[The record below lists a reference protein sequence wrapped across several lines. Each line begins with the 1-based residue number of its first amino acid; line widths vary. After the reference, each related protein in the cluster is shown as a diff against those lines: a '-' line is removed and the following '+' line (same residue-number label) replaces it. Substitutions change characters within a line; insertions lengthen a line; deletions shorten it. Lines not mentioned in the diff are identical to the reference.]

1 MRFLLLLLLTP
12 LLEIWL
18 LIHVGSYLGAG
29 PTVAL
34 VVLTAVAGVAVI
46 RRVGLSTLT
55 RANQRIRAGE
65 VPAQEMGEGLVLVI
79 AGVLLILPGFA
90 TDAVG
95 LACLIPPVRRR
106 LLAPWLRIQR
116 RTYTGRSESGSG
128 PGSSRTGT
136 TLEGEYRRE
145 EDERLKRDRDTD
157 D

>member
-1 MRFLLLLLLTP
+1 MRFLLLLLLAP

-18 LIHVGSYLGAG
+18 LIYVGSHLGAG
-29 PTVAL
+29 PTIAL
-34 VVLTAVAGVAVI
+34 VVLAAVLGVALI

-79 AGVLLILPGFA
+79 AGLLLILPGFA

-95 LACLIPPVRRR
+95 LIFLLPFVRRR
-106 LLAPWLRIQR
+106 LLAPWVRMQK
-116 RTYTGRSESGSG
+116 RTYAGRSD
-128 PGSSRTGT
+128 PSRTGT

-145 EDERLKRDRDTD
+145 DDERLKRDHDADREG
-157 D
+157 

>member
-18 LIHVGSYLGAG
+18 FIHVGSYLGAG

-34 VVLTAVAGVAVI
+34 VVLTAVVGVAVI

-55 RANQRIRAGE
+55 RANQRIQAGE
-65 VPAQEMGEGLVLVI
+65 VPAQEMGEGLILVI
-79 AGVLLILPGFA
+79 AGFLLLLPGFA

-95 LACLIPPVRRR
+95 LVCLVPPVRRR
-106 LLAPWLRIQR
+106 LLAPWVRIQR
-116 RTYTGRSESGSG
+116 RGRPGSG
-128 PGSSRTGT
+128 HGSDSSRPGT
-136 TLEGEYRRE
+136 TVEGEYRRE
-145 EDERLKRDRDTD
+145 GDERLERNRDAD